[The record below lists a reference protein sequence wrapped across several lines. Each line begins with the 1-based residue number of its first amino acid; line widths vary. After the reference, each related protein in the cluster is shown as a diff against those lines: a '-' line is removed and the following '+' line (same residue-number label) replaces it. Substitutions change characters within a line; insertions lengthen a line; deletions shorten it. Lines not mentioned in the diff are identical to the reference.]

1 MNSSPLPPLPTI
13 QSNRWKLKGHS
24 PLLVRGEGDGR
35 IGGGFLSPLQ
45 PPYPSP
51 PPRVTSCCVPCY
63 KTQPSVSM
71 VNTRLGPGAC
81 SSRLSSKTG
90 CRKQRPT
97 ANCSARH
104 QPTSPYSLTH
114 PPTHSTLLHSPSQCP
129 LLSWDLFARKFL
141 SIWSVS
147 SFARLL
153 SSCPA
158 GLLSKHKKG

>member
-1 MNSSPLPPLPTI
+1 M
-13 QSNRWKLKGHS
+13 
-24 PLLVRGEGDGR
+24 
-35 IGGGFLSPLQ
+35 GGGSSLHSSLHILPLH
-45 PPYPSP
+45 P
-51 PPRVTSCCVPCY
+51 VTACCVPCY
-63 KTQPSVSM
+63 KTRPSVSM

-147 SFARLL
+147 SFARSL
-153 SSCPA
+153 SCWATVKAQKGSN
-158 GLLSKHKKG
+158 GKKEKRREESNGFSVFPFRGSFRSFCSGGR